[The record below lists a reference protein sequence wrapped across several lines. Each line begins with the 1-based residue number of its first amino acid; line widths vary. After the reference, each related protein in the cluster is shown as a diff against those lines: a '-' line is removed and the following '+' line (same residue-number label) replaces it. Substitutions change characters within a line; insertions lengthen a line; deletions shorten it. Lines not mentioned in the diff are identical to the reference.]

1 MVEGDARGI
10 FVIDGNGIENS
21 VRKSWHSLKE
31 DTIDGYG
38 DNGGKPVYGSLI
50 TELEA
55 QEKADQLA
63 LEFVKGVMVSP
74 ELVQKLESW
83 GLDKDVFLYQN
94 VDSKLSVKV
103 SRGASWYLSCD
114 ENASLDISSDGV
126 EMTSRLG
133 PISLSFGGLDAGTRS
148 KLSSLSLE
156 LEGVPGRI
164 EISAEG
170 AWLKVSLVFE
180 KTFRIAE
187 NMDFNYS
194 VGLTLWVHPDT
205 KNLPPAVSMEAYE
218 ATIYNIRTLQG
229 TVRYEGN
236 PAVLIAS
243 AGVLAVVLLV
253 VFVQRA
259 EASEVVTETMIENVV
274 KIHERTI
281 DKLPQVEEYLK
292 QAA

>member
-1 MVEGDARGI
+1 M
-10 FVIDGNGIENS
+10 
-21 VRKSWHSLKE
+21 
-31 DTIDGYG
+31 
-38 DNGGKPVYGSLI
+38 
-50 TELEA
+50 
-55 QEKADQLA
+55 
-63 LEFVKGVMVSP
+63 
-74 ELVQKLESW
+74 
-83 GLDKDVFLYQN
+83 
-94 VDSKLSVKV
+94 
-103 SRGASWYLSCD
+103 
-114 ENASLDISSDGV
+114 
-126 EMTSRLG
+126 
-133 PISLSFGGLDAGTRS
+133 SFGGLDAGTRS